1 MYKHVE
7 KPFFL
12 YISNMPISQR
22 LPVTT
27 TNKFTTLKLPYVC
40 VPRTLKTPALCYIS
54 HNANNTYLQDGRHPL
69 RGALVLRH
77 DNAKKRDPSNNRWQ
91 LPFMKNLF
99 LYKSVRKTEA
109 SWFHADIYQDN
120 I

>member
-1 MYKHVE
+1 MHYLHYSLCGTNAVDIIGHNKYH
-7 KPFFL
+7 KCQ
-12 YISNMPISQR
+12 NGMNKQR
-22 LPVTT
+22 VIA
-27 TNKFTTLKLPYVC
+27 F
-40 VPRTLKTPALCYIS
+40 
-54 HNANNTYLQDGRHPL
+54 ANNTYLQDGRHPL